1 MWAMLCH
8 LSALVG
14 LVIPSVGSVVG
25 PLVVWLL
32 KRHDHPLID
41 SNGKESLN
49 FQISILIYFWG
60 LMAIAVPT
68 TFILIGFLLMGLAV
82 VVGIF
87 GLVMAVVASVKVSNG
102 QSFRYPASIRFI
114 S

>member
-14 LVIPSVGSVVG
+14 LLIPSIGSAIG

-41 SNGKESLN
+41 LNGKESLN

-60 LMAIAVPT
+60 LMAIALPT
-68 TFILIGFLLMGLAV
+68 TFILVGFLFMGLAFV
-82 VVGIF
+82 IAVF
-87 GLVMAVVASVKVSNG
+87 GLVMAIIASVKVSNG
-102 QSFRYPASIRFI
+102 KPFRYPACIRFI